1 MSDSSSPLGDALVTA
16 RESTGMTVEQ
26 VSAAT
31 NLRPALLRSLEAGDL
46 RPCGGP
52 VYARGHV
59 RSIAKA
65 LGLDAAPLV
74 AALDAQAGAPAAPLL
89 TSSAPLRAEPG
100 SLRVPLAARP
110 ERRGPHWGVAVAA
123 ALGVLV
129 VLLGVGLVSD
139 PRERG
144 PEPLDQLAGPVAVP
158 PRPAP
163 APKPL
168 ASDAKAAAPRPT
180 GAALRVR
187 VTSGSS
193 WISVSNAGGTLFEG
207 VLAQGQPPR
216 DFADPKQLKLVVGN
230 AAAVNVICS
239 GKDLGAAGGA
249 GKVRR
254 FTCSAS
260 GLVPA

>member
-1 MSDSSSPLGDALVTA
+1 
-16 RESTGMTVEQ
+16 MTVEQ
-26 VSAAT
+26 VSSAT

-46 RPCGGP
+46 QPCGGA

-65 LGLDAAPLV
+65 LGVDAAPLL
-74 AALDAQAGAPAAPLL
+74 AALEAQAGAPAGPVL
-89 TSSAPLRAEPG
+89 TSPAAPLRAEPG
-100 SLRVPLAARP
+100 PLRVPMPARP

-129 VLLGVGLVSD
+129 VLLGVGVLSD
-139 PRERG
+139 PDRPTAETV
-144 PEPLDQLAGPVAVP
+144 DQLAGPP
-158 PRPAP
+158 PSSPSPKAAP
-163 APKPL
+163 RPL

-187 VTSGSS
+187 VTAGSS
-193 WISVSNAGGTLFEG
+193 WISVSNARGTLFEG
-207 VLAQGQPPR
+207 VLSQGQAPR
-216 DFADPKQLKLVVGN
+216 DFADPEQLKLVVGN
-230 AAAVNVICS
+230 AAAVNVICG
-239 GKDLGAAGGA
+239 GKDLRAAGGA
-249 GKVRR
+249 GAVRR

>member
-1 MSDSSSPLGDALVTA
+1 MSGSSSPLGDALVTA
-16 RESTGMTVEQ
+16 RESAGMTVEQ
-26 VSAAT
+26 VSSAT
-31 NLRPALLRSLEAGDL
+31 NLRPTLLRALEAGDL
-46 RPCGGP
+46 QPCGGA

-65 LGLDAAPLV
+65 LGVDPAPLL
-74 AALDAQAGAPAAPLL
+74 AALDAQTGTPAAPSLAL
-89 TSSAPLRAEPG
+89 EAARAG
-100 SLRVPLAARP
+100 TLRVPTAAVP

-129 VLLGVGLVSD
+129 VLLGVGVLSD
-139 PRERG
+139 PAERA
-144 PEPLDQLAGPVAVP
+144 PEPLEQLAGPVAASP
-158 PRPAP
+158 TPKP

-168 ASDAKAAAPRPT
+168 ASGARAAAPRPT

-187 VTSGSS
+187 IISGSS
-193 WISVSNAGGTLFEG
+193 WISVRNAGGTLFEG
-207 VLAQGQPPR
+207 VLSQGQAPR
-216 DFADPKQLKLVVGN
+216 DFTDPKQLTLVVGN

-239 GKDLGAAGGA
+239 GKDLGTAGGA